1 MSYDMLLSP
10 ITINQME
17 LSNRVIMAPTV
28 DHLASEDGFVTP
40 RQKDFILKRAKG
52 GISMIV
58 VGGIAVNPRNY
69 PFVLRIHDDKYL
81 PGLRD
86 LVATIHSETNTKV
99 GAQLW
104 DWLKIG
110 RGFRQDVNEVPIEQ
124 IERTLDFYEAGAIK
138 AREVGFDAIEIH
150 AAHGYTLAAFLS
162 LRNNRKD
169 EYGGSLQGRMRLVI
183 EVYERI
189 RNAVGPDY
197 PIGIRMC
204 GDEFIIR
211 GNTLHQTRIIAK
223 NLAEKGMDYLSIS
236 AGGRYE
242 DSQGI
247 IEKWGCPH
255 HYPPI
260 GGYSGYRTMPPIW
273 MPEAVNVYLAED
285 IRATVRKAGF
295 NIPVITAG
303 RIPHPE
309 LAEEILQNGKADIIG
324 LCRPLLRDPEWLIKA
339 KEGRSQEIDKCVYC
353 NTCLANE
360 CEDEPAVCIY
370 RADED

>member
-1 MSYDMLLSP
+1 MSYDMLFSP

-69 PFVLRIHDDKYL
+69 PFVLRIHDEKYL

-86 LVATIHSETNTKV
+86 LVGEIHSETDTKV

-110 RGFRQDVNEVPIEQ
+110 RGFRQDVNEVPMEQ
-124 IERTLDFYEAGAIK
+124 IGRTLDFFEAGAIQ
-138 AREVGFDAIEIH
+138 AREVGFDAVEIH

-162 LRNNRKD
+162 LRNNRSD
-169 EYGGSLQGRMRLVI
+169 EYGGNLKGRMNLIV

-189 RNAVGPDY
+189 RKALGSDF

-204 GDEFIIR
+204 GDEFIIQ
-211 GNTLHQTRIIAK
+211 GNTLHQSRVIAK
-223 NLAEKGMDYLSIS
+223 NLAEMGMDYLSIS

-247 IEKWGCPH
+247 IAKYGCPH

-285 IRATVRKAGF
+285 IRTTIRNSGL
-295 NIPVITAG
+295 NTPVITAG
-303 RIPHPE
+303 RIPYPE
-309 LAEEILQNGKADIIG
+309 LAEEILQKGKADIIG
-324 LCRPLLRDPEWLIKA
+324 LCRPLLRDPEWLTKT
-339 KEGRSQEIDKCVYC
+339 KEGRSQDIHKCVYC